1 MMLQSKRIVFRKMEI
16 EDIPT
21 YHQWRN
27 DLEVMQTTNLD
38 LDRYSVEETKQFVET
53 VILGS
58 EQSKTYIL
66 EERDEKTAIGITSLI
81 HIDYK
86 NRNAECVIDIGNKEY
101 WGKGYATEALQL
113 LLDYAFLELNM
124 HRIALRVFSFN
135 EKAIHVYKKIG
146 FMEEGRS
153 RESIYRNGEWHDII
167 HMGILKEEYRSVN

>member
-1 MMLQSKRIVFRKMEI
+1 MLQSKRITLRKMES

-21 YHQWRN
+21 YHEWRN
-27 DLEVMQTTNLD
+27 DIEVMQTTNLD

-58 EQSKTYIL
+58 QQSKTYIL
-66 EERDEKTAIGITSLI
+66 EERDEKQRIGITSLI
-81 HIDYK
+81 HVDYK
-86 NRNAECVIDIGNKEY
+86 NRNAECIIDIGHKEY

-146 FMEEGRS
+146 FIEEGRS
-153 RESIYRNGEWHDII
+153 RESIYRNGDWHDII
-167 HMGILKEEYRSVN
+167 HMGILKEEYRSVK